1 MSGHASIARLSK
13 ADKIFVF
20 REAAN
25 VMLES
30 MTRRGEAGNMS
41 GDTRFAWIMDDT
53 IPRSGALWDREIL
66 RTDRF
71 VAVPSAGS
79 LVAGWTL
86 VVPRRP
92 MLNLSQTKADER
104 VELDAISNRI
114 ADWLGRRGQEVYF
127 FEHGSRSVGSLTGC
141 GVDQAHLHVVP
152 LPFDLI
158 AAATARTEAG
168 IVWRD
173 ARETEP
179 PFDTLPVHGE
189 YVALWSRGDR
199 RTMIGAVTKPVSQ
212 WIRRVIAD
220 ELGIGAQW
228 NYRRHPQLD
237 RVRET
242 LALLRSLQIVA
253 VGQ

>member
-1 MSGHASIARLSK
+1 MS
-13 ADKIFVF
+13 D
-20 REAAN
+20 
-25 VMLES
+25 
-30 MTRRGEAGNMS
+30 
-41 GDTRFAWIMDDT
+41 DTRFAWIMDDSM
-53 IPRSGALWDREIL
+53 PRPEALWDREIL
-66 RTDRF
+66 RTERF

-92 MLNLSQTKADER
+92 MLNLSQTNAEER
-104 VELDAISNRI
+104 EELDAIATRI
-114 ADWLGRRGQEVYF
+114 ADCLGTRGQEVYF
-127 FEHGSRSVGSLTGC
+127 FEHGSRAVGSLTGC
-141 GVDQAHLHVVP
+141 GVDQAHLHIVP

-179 PFDTLPVHGE
+179 PLDTLPVGGE
-189 YVALWSRGDR
+189 YVALWSRGDS
-199 RTMIGAVTKPVSQ
+199 RTMIGAVTEPVSQ

-228 NYRRHPQLD
+228 NYRNHPQSN

-242 LALLRSLQIVA
+242 LELLRPLQTVA
-253 VGQ
+253 AER